1 MKPIPSEPIE
11 LTVEAAQGGWRLDVF
26 LAHHFSDYSRVH
38 LRRVITAGGVIID
51 GRGGKPAYRLTP
63 GQRVRIV
70 LPEIPRAAPRPENIP
85 LDILYEDEHL
95 VVVNKPPGMVVHP
108 ARGHWSGTLA
118 SALQFHFGG
127 TLSTTGG
134 PSRPGI
140 VHRLDRDTSGVIL
153 VARNDIAHAKLS
165 RQFANRTIEKEYFA
179 LVVGCPERDRDYIDC
194 PIGFH
199 PHQREKMAI
208 RREDPASR
216 SAQTFYEVLERFD
229 GFAAI
234 KLVPKTGRTHQIRVH
249 LGHIGCPVLCD
260 RQYGHRSKITRG
272 EIRRDTSD
280 SLILLERQALHVR
293 RLKFV
298 HPESGIV
305 LEIEAPLP
313 GDMKAVL
320 DELKVYRDKE
330 S

>member
-1 MKPIPSEPIE
+1 MEPISSEPVE
-11 LTVEAAQGGWRLDVF
+11 LLVEPAQSGWRLDVF

-38 LRRVITAGGVIID
+38 LRRVITAGGVSID
-51 GRGGKPAYRLTP
+51 GRGGKPAFRLTP
-63 GQRVRIV
+63 GQLVRIV
-70 LPEIPRAAPRPENIP
+70 LPEIPRESPKPEDIP

-95 VVVNKPPGMVVHP
+95 AVINKPPGMVVHP

-118 SALQFHFGG
+118 SALQFHFSGS
-127 TLSTTGG
+127 LSTSGG

-165 RQFANRTIEKEYFA
+165 RQFAHRTIEKEYFA
-179 LVVGCPERDRDYIDC
+179 LVVGCPDRDRDYIDC

-208 RREDPASR
+208 RREDPESR
-216 SAQTFYEVLERFD
+216 SAQTFYEVLERFE
-229 GFAAI
+229 GFAAL

-249 LGHIGCPVLCD
+249 LNHIGCPVLCD
-260 RQYGHRSKITRG
+260 RQYGHRSNITRG
-272 EIRRDTSD
+272 EIRRDNAD
-280 SLILLERQALHVR
+280 SLILLERQALHAR
-293 RLKFV
+293 RLKFF
-298 HPESGIV
+298 HPFTEKS

-313 GDMKAVL
+313 TDLQVVL
-320 DELKVYRDKE
+320 DELRSYRK
-330 S
+330 